1 MPYGYVGD
9 ISTKIKQS
17 KKNNGVLTVNEVADL
32 QTDGSWGG
40 SMELIEEQDCS
51 GNTTLTFDDIKGA
64 KYDVHFM
71 QFIGVESDSTMYTE
85 IRVSNDGG
93 SNFENSNYERAVQY
107 GGTNGTFGANNSTSA
122 DRFSLLGYTSE
133 GSAISHYVYLY
144 NLNNSS
150 KYSFINHQSLP
161 SNTWMYFGGGVYT
174 VAEKIDALQVLNS
187 AGASMTNGK
196 VQLYGI
202 KQI

>member
-1 MPYGYVGD
+1 MPYGYLGTTPNQQFKNSGVFSVEEALSLQKVGE
-9 ISTKIKQS
+9 
-17 KKNNGVLTVNEVADL
+17 L
-32 QTDGSWGG
+32 GG
-40 SMELIEEQDCS
+40 SMDLIEEQDCS

-64 KYDVHFM
+64 KYDVHLM

-93 SNFENSNYERAVQY
+93 SSFETSNYERAVQY

-122 DRFSLLGYTSE
+122 DRFSLLGYTDE

-150 KYSFINHQSLP
+150 KYSFITHQSLP

>member
-1 MPYGYVGD
+1 MPYGYLGTTPNQQKANSGVFSVEEALALQNVGE
-9 ISTKIKQS
+9 
-17 KKNNGVLTVNEVADL
+17 L
-32 QTDGSWGG
+32 GG
-40 SMELIEEQDCS
+40 SMDLIEEQDCS

-64 KYDVHFM
+64 KYDTHFM
-71 QFIGVESDSTMYTE
+71 QFIGVESGSTMYTE

-93 SNFENSNYERAVQY
+93 SSFETSNYERAVQY
-107 GGTNGTFGANNSTSA
+107 GGTNGSFGANNSTTA
-122 DRFSLLGYTSE
+122 DRFSLLGYTAE

-150 KYSFINHQSLP
+150 KYSFITHQSSP

-187 AGASMTNGK
+187 AAASMTNGK

>member
-1 MPYGYVGD
+1 MPYGYLGTTPNQQLNNSGVFSVEEALALKNVGE
-9 ISTKIKQS
+9 
-17 KKNNGVLTVNEVADL
+17 L
-32 QTDGSWGG
+32 GG
-40 SMELIEEQDCS
+40 SMEFIAEEDCS

-93 SNFENSNYERAVQY
+93 SSWEDSNYERSVQY
-107 GGTNGTFGANNSTSA
+107 GSTSGSYGINASTTA
-122 DRFSLLGYTSE
+122 DRFSILGYTSE

-144 NLNNSS
+144 NLNDSS
-150 KYSFINHQSLP
+150 KLTYITHYAP
-161 SNTWMYFGGGVYT
+161 PTNTWMYLGGGVYT

-187 AGASMTNGK
+187 AAASMTKGK
-196 VQLYGI
+196 VRLYGV
-202 KQI
+202 KQV